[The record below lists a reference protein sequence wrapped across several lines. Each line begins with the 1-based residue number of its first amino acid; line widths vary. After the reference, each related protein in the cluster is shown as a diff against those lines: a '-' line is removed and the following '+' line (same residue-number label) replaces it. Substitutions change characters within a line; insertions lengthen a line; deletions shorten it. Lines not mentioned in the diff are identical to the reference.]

1 MTRLSAIL
9 PVVLVPLVLAACQF
23 PRPDYRDLPDNKVI
37 QRSST
42 VVDSVAVADNA
53 APTSAETAAVAAA
66 LAKAGD
72 SGVRV
77 RVRLPQGAPVPP
89 ADVMRARIA
98 ALGIDPSIAVVEPA
112 ASPAGTTLVFVR
124 IALTAPDCATLV
136 TPSEE
141 TTLVPRP
148 SMAFG
153 CATYTNLTQMVT
165 DPADIAAPRSFGG
178 ADATT
183 SAAAIDRYH
192 TNAVT
197 PLRKTTSSSGYSSNS
212 GGK

>member
-9 PVVLVPLVLAACQF
+9 PVVLVPLALAACQF
-23 PRPDYRDLPDNKVI
+23 PRPDYRDLPDAKVI
-37 QRSST
+37 QRTTT
-42 VVDSVAVADNA
+42 VVDSVAVADTA
-53 APTSAETAAVAAA
+53 APTAAESAAVAAA
-66 LAKAGD
+66 LARAGE

-89 ADVMRARIA
+89 ADQMRARMA
-98 ALGIDPSIAVVEPA
+98 ALGIDPSIAVIEPA

-124 IALTAPDCATLV
+124 IALTAPDCAALV

-141 TTLVPRP
+141 LSASSRP

-153 CATYTNLTQMVT
+153 CATYSNLTQMVT

-183 SAAAIDRYH
+183 TAAAVGRYQA
-192 TNAVT
+192 NQVT
-197 PLRKTTSSSGYSSNS
+197 PLRKTTSSSGYASSSS
-212 GGK
+212 GQ